1 MIVFTFMLTVGLYVM
16 AKQNTMTVK
25 DLSVRT
31 LNKNGID
38 YICITDIARQKNAV
52 EPKDVVKNWMRKK
65 NTLEY
70 LGLWER
76 LNNPSFKEGSNS
88 TLF

>member
-1 MIVFTFMLTVGLYVM
+1 MIVFTFVLTVGLYIM

-31 LNKNGID
+31 LKKDGVD

-52 EPKDVVKNWMRKK
+52 EPKDVVKNWMRQKIRS
-65 NTLEY
+65 NTSDY
-70 LGLWER
+70 G
-76 LNNPSFKEGSNS
+76 ND
-88 TLF
+88 